1 MHPSRIDFHKAA
13 ARFNGNLGAR
23 FNHHFLSRFYMD
35 LCTRFIDPNFACFH
49 MQRAFNT
56 QHLLAR
62 YRFSTFPLHRQVL
75 VVLNLG
81 KLVVFN
87 GQVMVVTN
95 DRGVVVFNQTIEVFL
110 RMQVDLL
117 FARLVFK
124 TELVKALPLVR
135 LGAQHGFGFVL
146 RQGVWRRVGR
156 MISAASD
163 NRLVWVTV

>member
-87 GQVMVVTN
+87 
-95 DRGVVVFNQTIEVFL
+95 QTIKIFL

-124 TELVKALPLVR
+124 TELVKPFPLVR